1 MFIEGVLMSEIII
14 GVLFSAGFSLTY
26 LFVSKWFKTNG
37 RAGYRRS
44 LLSCR
49 SARGAGKS
57 IAARPPQL
65 FMTTGE
71 LSEHHS
77 TKTGI

>member
-1 MFIEGVLMSEIII
+1 MNEIII

-26 LFVSKWFKTNG
+26 LFVSQWFKTNG
-37 RAGYRRS
+37 RAGCSRS
-44 LLSCR
+44 LLWCR
-49 SARGAGKS
+49 RARGAGKS
-57 IAARPPQL
+57 IAVRPPKL

-77 TKTGI
+77 AKTGV

>member
-14 GVLFSAGFSLTY
+14 GVMFSAGFSLTY

-37 RAGYRRS
+37 HAGGHRG
-44 LLSCR
+44 LLFCR
-49 SARGAGKS
+49 SARGDGKS
-57 IAARPPQL
+57 VAARPPKL

-71 LSEHHS
+71 LSEYHS
-77 TKTGI
+77 AKPRV